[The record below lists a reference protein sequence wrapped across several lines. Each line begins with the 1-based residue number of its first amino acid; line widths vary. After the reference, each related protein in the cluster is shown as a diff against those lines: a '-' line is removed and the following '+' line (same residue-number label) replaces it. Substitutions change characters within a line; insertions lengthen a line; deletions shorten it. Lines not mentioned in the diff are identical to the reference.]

1 MLYVRENH
9 VHKLVNLFTFLL
21 LILVYM
27 TFLPFIEGRKRKNS
41 THVQILMVTCINT
54 CKVAIYIY
62 IYIKRWVQVTLGVTS
77 QELHFF
83 WICIRSKGEKNTHSH
98 VFIVPQKLVTKSLI
112 LLIKNRKMKNSI
124 NSLLSIIIFIF
135 SPSLTCS

>member
-41 THVQILMVTCINT
+41 THVQILMVTCIT

-62 IYIKRWVQVTLGVTS
+62 IYIYKY
-77 QELHFF
+77 
-83 WICIRSKGEKNTHSH
+83 THIAT
-98 VFIVPQKLVTKSLI
+98 VFCA
-112 LLIKNRKMKNSI
+112 
-124 NSLLSIIIFIF
+124 IFTG
-135 SPSLTCS
+135 TCS